1 MKEKKCLS
9 SWGIKL
15 IWHNFMG
22 DKTHL
27 AQKGASISTIQQ
39 ILSTLYPYLNTALRP
54 ALAEND
60 KAGATTG
67 VAVSNEARC

>member
-39 ILSTLYPYLNTALRP
+39 ILSTLYPYLNTAL
-54 ALAEND
+54 
-60 KAGATTG
+60 TG
-67 VAVSNEARC
+67 TR